1 MFLLQS
7 NTPWQ
12 VADYWGH
19 LLRSPGPALVSS
31 LSTRYIIAFH
41 WKCKQIWLIKK
52 YSLKNKIFNYR
63 NFYLLQP
70 FPMYHISTTWM
81 QVVPKLNPKGR
92 DLLQVNIYFAILQLS
107 CTGIFFR
114 QLCFVYR
121 QSVPY
126 FELILFWESFVT
138 KNFWQPIFKW
148 QMLSIQNTV
157 FDRLQLCM
165 KIIITQN
172 ACMDKIELKTKH
184 DRHVTNNAVFYP
196 YEYIYAHWYVY
207 MSVIFL
213 ISILICASV
222 NACLSYFASL
232 HTSATVDL

>member
-1 MFLLQS
+1 
-7 NTPWQ
+7 
-12 VADYWGH
+12 
-19 LLRSPGPALVSS
+19 
-31 LSTRYIIAFH
+31 
-41 WKCKQIWLIKK
+41 
-52 YSLKNKIFNYR
+52 
-63 NFYLLQP
+63 
-70 FPMYHISTTWM
+70 MYHISTTWM